1 MTEGRQAHSLL
12 DAVAALGSDLDLHS
26 TLHRIIK
33 TACELV
39 GAEFG
44 ALGVLAADEQTLSD
58 FITFG
63 IADDVRKRIGPLPKG
78 HGILGVL
85 IRSPKP
91 LRLHNI
97 AADPRSHG
105 FPAHHPPMHSFLG
118 VPLRTHGQVFGN
130 LYLTEKEG
138 GADFSDDDEAIVVA
152 LAAAAGVAIEN
163 ARLYEQS
170 SQRQRWLE
178 AAAEITDAVLGDL
191 DRTGSLQLIAGRAR
205 TLASADVAA
214 IVLVDN
220 GNLHVEVIDAVAG
233 VTGEID
239 VGQFITGGVAEQV
252 GRSGR
257 PVIVTAPRADQSGHQ
272 DVSNSLGLTSGMFV
286 PMSSATGMLG
296 VLAVGNL
303 PGRAA
308 RYTNEELAVA
318 GTFAGQATLAL
329 ERAISRQSA
338 QQLAVYQDRDRIA
351 RDLHDLVIQR
361 LFATGLTL
369 QGTLRQLHDAEVIA
383 RVKTAVDDLDET
395 IREVRSSIFE
405 LHGHDEGNNVLAELH
420 RVIGEFETSF
430 DAKPTLR
437 TEGPVNTGVPDKISE
452 HLVAVLT
459 ESLSNAARHGHASHA
474 WANLTVGADVTL
486 EITDDGDGYVDSNRE
501 SGLQNLRE
509 RAEELGG
516 TFSITPRPGGGT
528 TVCWTAPAHAA
539 GLGLD

>member
-33 TACELV
+33 TACDLV

-63 IADDVRKRIGPLPKG
+63 IADNVRQRIGPLPKG

-85 IRSPKP
+85 IRSPEP

-97 AADPRSHG
+97 AADPRSYG
-105 FPAHHPPMHSFLG
+105 FPANHPPMRSFLG
-118 VPLRTHGQVFGN
+118 VPLRTHSQVFGN

-138 GADFSDDDEAIVVA
+138 GDDFSDEDEAIVVA

-191 DRTGSLQLIAGRAR
+191 DRTQSLQLIASRAR

-214 IVLVDN
+214 IVLVEN
-220 GNLHVEVIDAVAG
+220 GNMHVEVVDTIKGVTAG
-233 VTGEID
+233 VE
-239 VGQFITGGVAEQV
+239 VGQFVTGGVAEQV

-257 PVIVTAPRADQSGHQ
+257 PVIVTASGSEQPQHQ
-272 DVSNSLGLTSGMFV
+272 EVRNSLGLISGMFV

-303 PGRAA
+303 PGRPA

-329 ERAISRQSA
+329 ERAISRESIA
-338 QQLAVYQDRDRIA
+338 QLAVFEDRDRIA

-361 LFATGLTL
+361 LFATGLSL
-369 QGTLRQLHDAEVIA
+369 QGTLRQIKDADALA

-405 LHGHDEGNNVLAELH
+405 LHGYEDDGDNLLAGLH
-420 RVIGEFETSF
+420 RVIVEFETSF

-437 TEGPVNTGVPDKISE
+437 TSGPVNTGVPDKISE

-474 WANLTVGADVTL
+474 WANLTVGVDVVL
-486 EITDDGDGYVDSNRE
+486 EVTDDGTGYEASDRE
-501 SGLQNLRE
+501 SGLQNLQE
-509 RAEELGG
+509 RAKEMGG
-516 TFSITPRPGGGT
+516 KFSITARDGGGT
-528 TVCWTAPAHAA
+528 TVCWTAPANAA
-539 GLGLD
+539 D